1 MKRFNLTPIVREE
14 TTKERAYKEIKTA
27 ILNGA
32 IPPDEIFTEVKLAES
47 LNTSRTPV
55 REAVQDLIKE
65 GLIITIPRKGL
76 AVKKISQHEIE
87 QIFMLRTSIESEV
100 IRKLASKISDSQLE
114 LLNDICREQEIAM
127 DNNDGITFINLD
139 QTFHLALTRFAGYE
153 LVEQVLL
160 NLHDLSTLIGLQA
173 VKQKN
178 RMFEVIQEHREII
191 AAMTTLDAEKAAVS
205 IIKHLEKTKLSLS

>member
-76 AVKKISQHEIE
+76 AVKKISKHEIE

-100 IRKLASKISDSQLE
+100 IRKLTSMISDSQLE

-139 QTFHLALTRFAGYE
+139 QTFHLTLTRFAGYE